1 MIWILNSRTGA
12 GYHNV
17 LTWHIDRPAWRPL
30 QAFVRVG
37 AFHFGVPGFAALY
50 PGHGSGAMENKPA
63 GRHRRSG
70 SSGRSCPPAQ
80 KASGCAFVG
89 IRNRSALRLA
99 IDRALNR
106 LAATAVRRLRTYR
119 SRSFLAFRAFW
130 AIIGCIQSPSKEPL
144 LMKLPR
150 NLTLAVA
157 TASCALALAAC
168 SPPDKD
174 AAGKD
179 AKADAAGQKDAAAKI
194 PGLATEKDQVSYMI
208 GMDIGKSLKPIKDEL
223 DMAMLKR
230 AVDDVVND
238 KTPLLNEEQL
248 AQVMQGFAQKMQA
261 KQQEEMAKKQAEMAA
276 QGKKNIDQ
284 ETSFLAAN
292 GKKPGVVT
300 TASGLQYQIVT
311 QGTGPKPKLED
322 RVSVHYAGALLDGTE
337 FDSSYKRKEP
347 AQFVL
352 TSVVPGWTEALQL
365 MPVGSKYKLWIPAK
379 LGYGETGTPGGPI
392 PPYSTLVFD
401 VELVDIVKQ

>member
-1 MIWILNSRTGA
+1 
-12 GYHNV
+12 
-17 LTWHIDRPAWRPL
+17 
-30 QAFVRVG
+30 
-37 AFHFGVPGFAALY
+37 
-50 PGHGSGAMENKPA
+50 
-63 GRHRRSG
+63 
-70 SSGRSCPPAQ
+70 
-80 KASGCAFVG
+80 
-89 IRNRSALRLA
+89 
-99 IDRALNR
+99 
-106 LAATAVRRLRTYR
+106 
-119 SRSFLAFRAFW
+119 
-130 AIIGCIQSPSKEPL
+130 
-144 LMKLPR
+144 MKLPR

-157 TASCALALAAC
+157 TASALALAAC

-174 AAGKD
+174 APGKD
-179 AKADAAGQKDAAAKI
+179 AKTDAAGQKDAAAKI

-223 DMAMLKR
+223 DMATLKR

-261 KQQEEMAKKQAEMAA
+261 KQQEEMVKKQAEMAA
-276 QGKKNIDQ
+276 QGKKNIEQ

-300 TASGLQYQIVT
+300 TASGLQYQVVT

-322 RVSVHYAGALLDGTE
+322 RVSVHYTGKLLDGTE
-337 FDSSYKRKEP
+337 FDSSYKRNEP

-352 TSVVPGWTEALQL
+352 SSVVPGWTEALQL

-392 PPYSTLVFD
+392 PPHSTLVFD
-401 VELVDIVKQ
+401 VELVDIVKP